1 MEILSL
7 LYHRL
12 RLRSASRPIVS
23 GIYRFDI
30 NDSEPSSFI
39 DIDLYRL
46 SRSGN
51 FWDRYRCRKRFQ

>member
-12 RLRSASRPIVS
+12 RLCSASRPIVS
-23 GIYRFDI
+23 GICRFDI

-39 DIDLYRL
+39 DIDLYKS
-46 SRSGN
+46 SRSH
-51 FWDRYRCRKRFQ
+51 RCRKPFQ